1 MTYRVIA
8 MAALLGSASTLHAGG
23 IDRSGQSIT
32 ALFESG
38 RYAEFSLGSVSPNT
52 SGVGVQATPGV
63 KSGNM
68 TDNFFTFGAA
78 YKADINDQL
87 SYAIIYDQPFGAD
100 VAYDTGTCLLYTSPS
115 PRDS

>member
-63 KSGNM
+63 KSG
-68 TDNFFTFGAA
+68 
-78 YKADINDQL
+78 L
-87 SYAIIYDQPFGAD
+87 S
-100 VAYDTGTCLLYTSPS
+100 
-115 PRDS
+115 